1 MDSRRAFTLIELL
14 VVIAIIAVLAGILFP
29 VFASARK
36 HSHTARCAANLRQL
50 VQANLMYAGDTGR
63 YVPAAQDL
71 YETNRRRWFGVRG
84 SDGRFI
90 PRDGPLVPYLEDGG
104 LLRQCPLFSTKIGF
118 SLGAGGYV
126 YNHIAAGSNVWDMG
140 FVPEAYHTSRRE
152 GSVARP
158 AQVAMFAD
166 GALDVGSSQGL
177 AEYTFLEPP
186 EEVLR
191 RMGSPYSMDP
201 SLHFRHSGRV
211 LVGYADGHVGAG
223 RLARTVER
231 SGVYPRANPAAH
243 SLGWIAPLDGETPYD
258 PL

>member
-1 MDSRRAFTLIELL
+1 MGRRRAFTLIELL
-14 VVIAIIAVLAGILFP
+14 VVVATLAILASILFP
-29 VFASARK
+29 VFAQAKR
-36 HSHTARCAANLRQL
+36 HSHGARCAANLRQL

-84 SDGRFI
+84 PDGQFV
-90 PRDGPLVPYLEDGG
+90 PRNGPLVPYLEDGG
-104 LLRQCPLFSTKIGF
+104 LLRQCPLFTTRVGF

-126 YNHIAAGSNVWDMG
+126 YNHIAAGSNAWDMG
-140 FVPEAYHTSRRE
+140 FVAEAYHTSRRD
-152 GSVARP
+152 GSIARP

-166 GALDVGSSQGL
+166 GALDFGNAQGL

-191 RMGSPYSMDP
+191 RMGSPYPMDP

-211 LVGYADGHVGAG
+211 LLGFADGHVAAH
-223 RLARTVER
+223 RLVRTVDK

-243 SLGWIAPLDGETPYD
+243 SLGWIGPTDGETPYD

>member
-1 MDSRRAFTLIELL
+1 MDRIRAFTLIELL
-14 VVIAIIAVLAGILFP
+14 VVVAILAVLASILFP
-29 VFASARK
+29 VFSQARR
-36 HSHTARCAANLRQL
+36 HSHGARCAANLRQL

-71 YETNRRRWFGVRG
+71 YETNQRRWFGVRG
-84 SDGRFI
+84 PDGRFV
-90 PRDGPLVPYLEDGG
+90 PRDGPLVPYLKEGG
-104 LLRQCPLFSTKIGF
+104 LLRQCPLFSTTIGF
-118 SLGAGGYV
+118 SIGAGGYV

-152 GSVARP
+152 GSIARP
-158 AQVAMFAD
+158 SQVAMFAD
-166 GALDVGSSQGL
+166 GGLDTGNPGGL

-201 SLHFRHSGRV
+201 SLHFRHSSRV
-211 LVGYADGHVGAG
+211 LIGFADGHVASG
-223 RLARTVER
+223 RLARTVDK
-231 SGVYPRANPAAH
+231 SGVYPKANPAARG
-243 SLGWIAPLDGETPYD
+243 LGWIAPLDGETPYD